1 MRPQP
6 FGSAGSRQ
14 LRDGVC
20 DAFELPF
27 ALWAPR
33 RDASR
38 GARWAGPLLGRST
51 ERPPSRRDAEG
62 DVSGQPRHAVA
73 SPREPNPH
81 AEQFEQAAGRNKQ
94 GSQHATPALDTV
106 ALRQPPT
113 HTTATS
119 APATSSRR
127 TTTPPETKA
136 NHGQVH
142 GLRRQGVRHEK
153 GMAQVRDAPH
163 VHLQGEDGRDATDE
177 EARRC

>member
-38 GARWAGPLLGRST
+38 GARWAGPLLGWST

-73 SPREPNPH
+73 SAHGTVRVREQLIRTQ
-81 AEQFEQAAGRNKQ
+81 AETGQPARYARARYD
-94 GSQHATPALDTV
+94 SATPA
-106 ALRQPPT
+106 AEHHSHQRASNKQPPATT
-113 HTTATS
+113 HRKIKPKPTMGKYTASDGKEFDTKREWRKYEMLLMYTFRGTS
-119 APATSSRR
+119 RPSS
-127 TTTPPETKA
+127 P
-136 NHGQVH
+136 
-142 GLRRQGVRHEK
+142 
-153 GMAQVRDAPH
+153 
-163 VHLQGEDGRDATDE
+163 
-177 EARRC
+177 